1 MLKQVYS
8 IAITSRLITIGLAI
22 ATYFFTGSYDSSG
35 EIQLGTAAKCAL
47 NVFLRWDALYFL
59 HIAENGYVYEQETAF
74 FPVMPLLAKLLANT
88 VFLPLQRLL
97 GNRYTLL
104 LAGVAVANVS
114 FVLAAGALYK
124 LTLAVL
130 PKSKQLAY
138 VSSIAFCLSPPAM
151 FMSSFYTESTFALMT
166 FTGMRWII
174 EKKYTQ
180 SALIWGIASG
190 VRSNAVVYAGFFFY
204 DLVWARLINR
214 KNFVTGLVRSVLYT
228 LITASGFAL
237 FQYYAYTKFCSLDR
251 PWCSDRVPLIYS
263 FVQKEYWDVGFLSY
277 YEIKQIPNFVLAA
290 PIIALSVFGLKA
302 YIQQDPVG
310 FWTLGIRKSK
320 HDGNDDYCSPSLAV
334 FMYLWAFLLLF
345 ATTNMHIQVI
355 IRFFTSVPP
364 LYWYVGNLWIKGF
377 CEGKSTWMA
386 NVVLGYFAIYGL
398 IGIVLFSSFLPPA

>member
-1 MLKQVYS
+1 
-8 IAITSRLITIGLAI
+8 
-22 ATYFFTGSYDSSG
+22 
-35 EIQLGTAAKCAL
+35 
-47 NVFLRWDALYFL
+47 
-59 HIAENGYVYEQETAF
+59 
-74 FPVMPLLAKLLANT
+74 
-88 VFLPLQRLL
+88 
-97 GNRYTLL
+97 
-104 LAGVAVANVS
+104 
-114 FVLAAGALYK
+114 
-124 LTLAVL
+124 
-130 PKSKQLAY
+130 
-138 VSSIAFCLSPPAM
+138 
-151 FMSSFYTESTFALMT
+151 MT

-204 DLVWARLINR
+204 DLVWTRLINR
-214 KNFVTGLVRSVLYT
+214 KTFVTGLVRSVLYT

-237 FQYYAYTKFCSLDR
+237 FQYYAYTEFCSLDR
-251 PWCSDRVPLIYS
+251 PWCSDKVPLIYS

-277 YEIKQIPNFVLAA
+277 YEVKQIPNFVLAA

-320 HDGNDDYCSPSLAV
+320 QDGNDDYCSPNLAV

-377 CEGKSTWMA
+377 CESKSTWMA

>member
-8 IAITSRLITIGLAI
+8 FAIASRLVTIGLAI

-35 EIQLGTAAKCAL
+35 EIQLETSAKCVL

-59 HIAENGYVYEQETAF
+59 HIAEKGYVYEQETAF

-88 VFLPLQRLL
+88 VFLPLQSLL

-104 LAGVAVANVS
+104 LSGVTVANVS

-130 PKSKQLAY
+130 PKNKQLAY

-151 FMSSFYTESTFALMT
+151 FMSSFYTESIFALMT

-174 EKKYTQ
+174 EKKYVQ
-180 SALIWGIASG
+180 AALIWGVASA
-190 VRSNAVVYAGFFFY
+190 VRSNAIVYAGFFFY
-204 DLVWARLINR
+204 DLVLLRFIHR
-214 KNFVTGLVRSVLYT
+214 KNVVTGLGRSIVYT
-228 LITASGFAL
+228 AITASGFAL
-237 FQYYAYTKFCSLDR
+237 FQYFAYREFCSLDR
-251 PWCSDRVPLIYS
+251 PWCTDKLPLIYS
-263 FVQKEYWDVGFLSY
+263 FVQKEYWDVGFMSY
-277 YEIKQIPNFVLAA
+277 YEVKQIPNFVLAA
-290 PIIALSVFGLKA
+290 PIIGLSVCGLNG
-302 YIQQDPVG
+302 YIRHNATE
-310 FWTLGIRKSK
+310 FWTLGIRRGERNNS
-320 HDGNDDYCSPSLAV
+320 DDYYSSKLAV
-334 FMYLWAFLLLF
+334 FIYLWAFLLLF

-377 CEGKSTWMA
+377 CESKHTWMA
-386 NVVLGYFAIYGL
+386 NAVLGYFAIYGL

>member
-8 IAITSRLITIGLAI
+8 IAITSRLVTIGLAI

-35 EIQLGTAAKCAL
+35 EIQLEASAKCVL

-59 HIAENGYVYEQETAF
+59 HIAEKGYVYEQETAF

-88 VFLPLQRLL
+88 VFLPLQGLL

-104 LAGVAVANVS
+104 LSGVTVANVS
-114 FVLAAGALYK
+114 FVLAAGALYSTTK
-124 LTLAVL
+124 N
-130 PKSKQLAY
+130 KQLAY

-151 FMSSFYTESTFALMT
+151 FMSSFYTESIFALMT
-166 FTGMRWII
+166 FTGMRWVI
-174 EKKYTQ
+174 ENKYMQ
-180 SALIWGIASG
+180 SALIWGVASA
-190 VRSNAVVYAGFFFY
+190 VRSNALVYAGFFFY
-204 DLVWARLINR
+204 DLIWIRLINR
-214 KNFVTGLVRSVLYT
+214 KNVVTGLMRSIIYT

-237 FQYYAYTKFCSLDR
+237 FQYYAYTEFCSLDR
-251 PWCSDRVPLIYS
+251 PWCADRIPLIYS
-263 FVQKEYWDVGFLSY
+263 FVQKEYWDVGFMSY
-277 YEIKQIPNFVLAA
+277 YEVKQIPNFVLAA

-302 YIQQDPVG
+302 YIQHNATE
-310 FWTLGIRKSK
+310 FWTLGIKKST
-320 HDGNDDYCSPSLAV
+320 HSNSDGYYSSTLAV

-377 CEGKSTWMA
+377 GEGKHTWMA

>member
-8 IAITSRLITIGLAI
+8 IAITSRLVTIGLAI
-22 ATYFFTGSYDSSG
+22 AVYFFTGSYDSSG
-35 EIQLGTAAKCAL
+35 EIQLKASAKCAL

-59 HIAENGYVYEQETAF
+59 HIAEKGYVFEQETAF

-88 VFLPLQRLL
+88 VFLPLQGLL

-104 LAGVAVANVS
+104 LSGVTVANVS
-114 FVLAAGALYK
+114 FVLAAGAFYK
-124 LTLAVL
+124 LTIAVL
-130 PKSKQLAY
+130 PKNKQLAY

-151 FMSSFYTESTFALMT
+151 FMSSFYTESIFALMT
-166 FTGMRWII
+166 FTGMRWAI
-174 EKKYTQ
+174 EKKYMQ
-180 SALIWGIASG
+180 SALIWGIASA
-190 VRSNAVVYAGFFFY
+190 VRSNAIVYAGFFFY
-204 DLVWARLINR
+204 DLVWIRLIHR
-214 KNFVTGLVRSVLYT
+214 KNFVTGVLRSIVYT
-228 LITASGFAL
+228 MVTASGFAL
-237 FQYYAYTKFCSLDR
+237 FQYYAYKEFCSLDR
-251 PWCSDRVPLIYS
+251 PWCTGKIPLIYS
-263 FVQKEYWDVGFLSY
+263 FVQKEYWDVGFMSY

-302 YIQQDPVG
+302 YIQHNPME
-310 FWTLGIRKSK
+310 FWTLGIKKSK
-320 HDGNDDYCSPSLAV
+320 HNESDGYCSSKLAV

-364 LYWYVGNLWIKGF
+364 FYWYVGSIWIKGF
-377 CEGKSTWMA
+377 CEGKHTWMA